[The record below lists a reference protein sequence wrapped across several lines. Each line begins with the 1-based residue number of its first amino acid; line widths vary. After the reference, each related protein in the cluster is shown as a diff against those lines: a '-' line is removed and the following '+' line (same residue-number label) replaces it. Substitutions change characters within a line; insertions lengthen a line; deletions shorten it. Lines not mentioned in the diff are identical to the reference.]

1 MFQRKVEPPFRRF
14 AVVIFYALI
23 ISFAIAAI
31 NLLKFGIDM
40 PIYDDWREY
49 KLNGMGSFELG
60 YLFRPA
66 NDTLYPFGLFLDSI
80 VFKFLSGNS
89 IAYQFFSFLVIQG
102 GSYLRFT
109 NLSKKCEIN
118 KIIRFSFLLFFIH
131 FTT

>member
-1 MFQRKVEPPFRRF
+1 
-14 AVVIFYALI
+14 
-23 ISFAIAAI
+23 
-31 NLLKFGIDM
+31 LKFGIDM

-102 GSYLRFT
+102 GIIFAIYKLIE
-109 NLSKKCEIN
+109 KCEIN
-118 KIIRFSFLLFFIH
+118 KIIRSLAFCCSLFILQPDTYWGMRTLHSIKPFQYCAY
-131 FTT
+131 